1 MRQLFIVI
9 ALIFLALLSGCG
21 AAYNATRPHQVVPV
35 ARVEPVP
42 VAPPQYSPGSL
53 WPGESSRNS
62 LFTDNKAR
70 YVNDIVT
77 IIVDESSSGQNSAS
91 TNTRRDSETN
101 AGIRALL
108 GLETSLPKASGN
120 LGISVGGGS
129 SNSMKGTGDTSR
141 GGQLRA
147 RVAARVIR
155 VMDNGLLLI
164 EGRRQLTLNE
174 EDQYIIL
181 TGLIRPDDITAN
193 NTISS
198 SSIADAQIVY
208 TGNGILNDKQRPGW
222 LTRAVDW
229 GWPF

>member
-1 MRQLFIVI
+1 MRQLFIII
-9 ALIFLALLSGCG
+9 AMIFLALLSGCS
-21 AAYNATRPHQVVPV
+21 ASYDATRPDQVVPI
-35 ARVEPVP
+35 ARMEPVP
-42 VAPPQYSPGSL
+42 VAPPQYAPGSL

-62 LFTDNKAR
+62 LFADNKAR
-70 YVNDIVT
+70 YVNDVVT

-91 TNTRRDSETN
+91 TNAKRDTETN
-101 AGIRALL
+101 AGINALL

-120 LGISVGGGS
+120 LGITVGGSS

-141 GGQLRA
+141 GGQLKA
-147 RVAARVIR
+147 RVAARVVR
-155 VMDNGLLLI
+155 VLDNGLLLI

-181 TGLIRPDDITAN
+181 TGLIRPEDITAA
-193 NTISS
+193 NTVSS

-208 TGNGILNDKQRPGW
+208 TGNGVLNDKQRPGW